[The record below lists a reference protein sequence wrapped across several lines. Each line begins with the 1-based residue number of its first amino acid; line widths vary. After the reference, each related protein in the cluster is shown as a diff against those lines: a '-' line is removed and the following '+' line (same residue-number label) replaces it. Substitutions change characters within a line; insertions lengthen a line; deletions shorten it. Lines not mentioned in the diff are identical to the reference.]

1 MRDIAVGLIGYGIAG
16 AVFHAPLIRACP
28 QLRLAAVATSRTE
41 QVEALGGVR
50 AVATVGELLSDPE
63 IQLVVVASPSDTHF
77 ELAAAAL
84 AAGKHVVVDKP
95 FTLTAA
101 EADELIHR
109 AAKSGCALSVFQS
122 RRWDGD
128 YLTVKRL
135 MAEGALGT
143 VYYYEARYERF
154 RPTIRAR
161 WRELPGPGSG
171 ILYDLGPHLIDQVL
185 QLFGMPRVVSA
196 DAFAQR
202 PGGQTIDYFHL
213 ALDYGPLR
221 AVLHGSVL
229 APGPGPHFTI
239 HGDGGSFV
247 KYGMDPQEEALKAGM
262 RPGDAQWGV
271 DQPSLYGELVSA
283 DGGRRRV
290 ETERGCLE
298 AFYQGMAEHIARG
311 AAVPVDPR
319 DARNN
324 IAVIEAA
331 FRSTEEGQTVRIGR
345 PASSPASR

>member
-1 MRDIAVGLIGYGIAG
+1 MRDIPVGLIGYGIAG

-28 QLRLAAVATSRTE
+28 QLRLAAVASSRKE
-41 QVEALGGVR
+41 HVEALGGVR
-50 AVATVGELLSDPE
+50 AVATVAELLRDPE

-77 ELAAAAL
+77 ELAAAGL

-95 FTLTAA
+95 FTLTAV
-101 EADELIHR
+101 EADELIDR

-143 VYYYEARYERF
+143 VYYYEARYDRF
-154 RPTIRAR
+154 RPQIRAR

-171 ILYDLGPHLIDQVL
+171 ILYDLGPHLIDQAL
-185 QLFGMPRVVSA
+185 QLFGMPRAVSA

-202 PGGQTIDYFHL
+202 PGGQAIDYFHL
-213 ALDYGPLR
+213 ALDYGPMR

-229 APGPGPHFTI
+229 APGAGPHFSI
-239 HGDGGSFV
+239 HGDGGSFL

-262 RPGDAQWGV
+262 RPGDARWGV
-271 DQPSLYGELVSA
+271 DDPSLHGELTSA
-283 DGGRRRV
+283 GGERRRV
-290 ETERGCLE
+290 ETERGRLE
-298 AFYQGMAEHIARG
+298 AFYQEMAEHIARG
-311 AAVPVDPR
+311 AAAPVDPR
-319 DARNN
+319 GARDN

-331 FRSTEEGQTVRIGR
+331 LRSAQEGRVVRM
-345 PASSPASR
+345 

>member
-1 MRDIAVGLIGYGIAG
+1 MRDISVGLIGYGIAG

-28 QLRLAAVATSRTE
+28 QLRLAAVATSRKQ
-41 QVEALGGVR
+41 QVEALGVR
-50 AVATVGELLSDPE
+50 AVPTVTELLRDPE

-101 EADELIHR
+101 EAGELIDR

-128 YLTVKRL
+128 YLTLKRL
-135 MAEGALGT
+135 IAEGALGT
-143 VYYYEARYERF
+143 VYYYEARYDRF
-154 RPTIRAR
+154 RPQIRAR

-171 ILYDLGPHLIDQVL
+171 ILYDLGPHLIDQAL
-185 QLFGMPRVVSA
+185 QLFGMPRAVSA

-202 PGGQTIDYFHL
+202 PGGQAVDYFHL
-213 ALDYGPLR
+213 TLDYGPLR

-229 APGPGPHFTI
+229 APGAGPHFSV
-239 HGDGGSFV
+239 HGDGGSFL
-247 KYGMDPQEEALKAGM
+247 KYGMDTQEEALKAGE

-271 DQPSLYGELVSA
+271 DHPSLHGELISA
-283 DGGRRRV
+283 DGARRRV

-298 AFYQGMAEHIARG
+298 AFYREMAEHIARG

-331 FRSTEEGQTVRIGR
+331 LRSAEERGAVTLER
-345 PASSPASR
+345 SR

>member
-1 MRDIAVGLIGYGIAG
+1 MRDIPVGLIGYGIAG

-28 QLRLAAVATSRTE
+28 QLRLAAVASSRKD

-50 AVATVGELLSDPE
+50 AVATVAELLSDPD

-84 AAGKHVVVDKP
+84 EAGKHVVVDKP

-101 EADELIHR
+101 EADELIDR

-128 YLTVKRL
+128 YLTVKGL

-143 VYYYEARYERF
+143 VYYYEARYDRF
-154 RPTIRAR
+154 RPQIRAR

-171 ILYDLGPHLIDQVL
+171 ILYDLGPHLIDQAL
-185 QLFGMPRVVSA
+185 QLFGMPRAVSA

-202 PGGQTIDYFHL
+202 PGGQAIDYFHL
-213 ALDYGPLR
+213 ALDYGPMR

-229 APGPGPHFTI
+229 APGAGPHFSI
-239 HGDGGSFV
+239 HGDGGSFL
-247 KYGMDPQEEALKAGM
+247 KYGMDPQEDALKAGM
-262 RPGDAQWGV
+262 RPGDARWGV
-271 DQPSLYGELVSA
+271 DDPSLHGELTSA
-283 DGGRRRV
+283 DGSRRRV
-290 ETERGCLE
+290 ETERGRLE
-298 AFYQGMAEHIARG
+298 AFYREMAEHIARG
-311 AAVPVDPR
+311 AAAPVDPR
-319 DARNN
+319 GARDN

-331 FRSTEEGQTVRIGR
+331 LRSAQEGRVVRMQS
-345 PASSPASR
+345 AA

>member
-1 MRDIAVGLIGYGIAG
+1 MRDIPVGLIGYGFAG

-28 QLRLAAVATSRTE
+28 QLRLAAVATSRKE
-41 QVEALGGVR
+41 QVEALGVR
-50 AVATVGELLSDPE
+50 AVRTVAELLGDPA

-101 EADELIHR
+101 EADELIDR
-109 AAKSGCALSVFQS
+109 AAKNGCALSVFQS

-135 MAEGALGT
+135 IAEGALGT
-143 VYYYEARYERF
+143 VYYYEARYDRF
-154 RPTIRAR
+154 RPQIRAR

-171 ILYDLGPHLIDQVL
+171 ILYDLGPHLIDQAL
-185 QLFGMPRVVSA
+185 QLFGMPRAVSA

-202 PGGQTIDYFHL
+202 PGGQAIDYFHL
-213 ALDYGPLR
+213 ALDYGPMR

-229 APGPGPHFTI
+229 VAGAGPHFSI
-239 HGDGGSFV
+239 HGDGGSFL
-247 KYGMDPQEEALKAGM
+247 KYGMDPQEDALKAGKG
-262 RPGDAQWGV
+262 PGEAQWGV
-271 DQPSLYGELVSA
+271 DDPSLHGELTSA

-290 ETERGCLE
+290 ETERGRLE
-298 AFYQGMAEHIARG
+298 AFYQGMAEHIASG
-311 AAVPVDPR
+311 AAAPVNPR
-319 DARNN
+319 DARDN

-331 FRSTEEGQTVRIGR
+331 LHSAEEGRRVRIGR
-345 PASSPASR
+345 PASGPANR

>member
-16 AVFHAPLIRACP
+16 SVFHAPLIRACP
-28 QLRLAAVATSRTE
+28 QLRLAAVVTSRKE
-41 QVEALGGVR
+41 RVEALGGVR
-50 AVATVGELLSDPE
+50 AVATVAELLSDPE

-77 ELAAAAL
+77 ELACAAL

-101 EADELIHR
+101 EAEELIHR
-109 AAKSGCALSVFQS
+109 AAKSGCALSVYQS

-143 VYYYEARYERF
+143 VYYYEARYDRF
-154 RPTIRAR
+154 RPQIRAR

-202 PGGQTIDYFHL
+202 PGGQSIDYFHL
-213 ALDYGPLR
+213 MLDYGPMR
-221 AVLHGSVL
+221 AVLHSSVL
-229 APGPGPHFTI
+229 APGPGPHFSI
-239 HGDGGSFV
+239 HGDGGSFI
-247 KYGMDPQEEALKAGM
+247 KYGMDPQEEALKAGQ
-262 RPGDAQWGV
+262 RPGDAGWGE
-271 DQPSLYGELVSA
+271 DDPSLYGELTSA
-283 DGGRRRV
+283 DGRQRRV
-290 ETERGCLE
+290 ETEHGCLE
-298 AFYQGMAEHIARG
+298 NFYREMADHILRG
-311 AAVPVDPR
+311 AAVPVDPSGAR
-319 DARNN
+319 DN

-331 FRSTEEGQTVRIGR
+331 FRSTEEGRAVRIGR
-345 PASSPASR
+345 PGASR